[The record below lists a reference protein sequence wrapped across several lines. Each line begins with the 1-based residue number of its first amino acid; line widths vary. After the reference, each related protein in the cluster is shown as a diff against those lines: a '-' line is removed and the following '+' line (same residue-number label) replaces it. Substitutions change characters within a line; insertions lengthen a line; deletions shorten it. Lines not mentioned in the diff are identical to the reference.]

1 MTMQEGVTYM
11 KLYMKQKVFSLKDR
25 FYIKD
30 EQGNDRYYVEGEFF
44 SIGRKLHL
52 YDMNGNELAFI
63 QQKVL
68 TFLPRFFV
76 YMNGKNV
83 AEIVKEFTF
92 LRPKYSINGL
102 GWNVDGDIWS
112 HDYSVLD
119 NGRNVASVHKAWFS
133 WGDSYEID
141 ISNREEE
148 VLTLAVVLAIDAVL
162 YNETVAASSAAS
174 S

>member
-1 MTMQEGVTYM
+1 M
-11 KLYMKQKVFSLKDR
+11 KLYMKQKVFSIKDR

-30 EQGNDRYYVEGEFF
+30 VNENDRYYVEGEFF

-52 YDMNGNELAFI
+52 YDMNGQELAFI

-68 TFLPRFFV
+68 TFLPRFYVF
-76 YMNGKNV
+76 MKGKQV

-92 LRPKYSINGL
+92 FRQQYSVNGL
-102 GWNVDGDIWS
+102 GWHVEGDFLA
-112 HDYSVLD
+112 HDYSVVD
-119 NGRNVASVHKAWFS
+119 QGSQIAYVHKVWLS

-141 ISNREEE
+141 MNDSGNE

-162 YNETVAASSAAS
+162 SDQDSAAANASSS
-174 S
+174 